1 LQDIVAKIARN
12 EKIEESKDLAAIV
25 QDSLA
30 KRMESVNRGDRNRGV
45 RKAPFVVLIG
55 ADMPSV
61 LAEISFISNPSDEQ
75 WLKKPENRQRV
86 ADGLY
91 HGIESYLQ
99 STNSLTADQVRSSA
113 ENPPGKVARTGNSQ

>member
-1 LQDIVAKIARN
+1 
-12 EKIEESKDLAAIV
+12 
-25 QDSLA
+25 
-30 KRMESVNRGDRNRGV
+30 MENLNRGDRNRGV

-61 LAEISFISNPSDEQ
+61 LAEISFLSNPSDEQ

-86 ADGLY
+86 AEGLY

-99 STNSLTADQVRSSA
+99 STNSLTSNQARSA
-113 ENPPGKVARTGNSQ
+113 ENIAGKVARSGNSQ